1 MPLKLIAI
9 GLVAGLF
16 SALFGVGGGIV
27 TQRGGTDGSP
37 TSPLLLSL
45 PAPGCAL
52 PGKARHRD
60 ANDVRN
66 RGGASC

>member
-1 MPLKLIAI
+1 MLKLIAI

-27 TQRGGTDGSP
+27 TPHGGTHGSP
-37 TSPLLLSL
+37 MSPLLLSF
-45 PAPGCAL
+45 PESDCAI

-60 ANDVRN
+60 ANVVRSL
-66 RGGASC
+66 GG